1 MIFALFLFGCA
12 DDGSQCERLAATP
25 KHYEAKLLCEA
36 DADMALRSEVAL
48 SADYPTVEAR
58 CLPVSGDASVT
69 LTSGDPADDRPAASI
84 RLALSRRDSQP
95 RPR

>member
-1 MIFALFLFGCA
+1 MIFALLLFGCA
-12 DDGSQCERLAATP
+12 DDGSQCEQLQASP

-36 DADMALRSEVAL
+36 DAEMALQSELAL

-58 CLPVSGDASVT
+58 CVPLG
-69 LTSGDPADDRPAASI
+69 LAASNAFASAEEAAD
-84 RLALSRRDSQP
+84 RMNPALRHLRAIQP

>member
-1 MIFALFLFGCA
+1 MIFALLLFGCA

-36 DADMALRSEVAL
+36 DADMALQSDIAL

-58 CLPVSGDASVT
+58 CQPVSSDASMT
-69 LTSGDPADDRPAASI
+69 LSSGDPEEGRAVASI
-84 RLALSRRDSQP
+84 RLAVARRDSQP